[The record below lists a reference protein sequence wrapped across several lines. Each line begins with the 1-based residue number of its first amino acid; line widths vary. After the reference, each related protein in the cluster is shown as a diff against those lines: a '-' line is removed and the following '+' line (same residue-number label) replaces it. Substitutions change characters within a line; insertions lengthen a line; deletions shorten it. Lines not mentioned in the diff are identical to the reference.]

1 MQLVIFWCC
10 WLFAEIAYGQF
21 KENED
26 LFCESSRVRDC
37 MGAEILKHKDC
48 VWLCSLLTLTFLP
61 WTSIYYVQKTMNSS
75 TEVMS
80 LTASLL
86 MIDSFFY
93 LIYYF
98 KF

>member
-1 MQLVIFWCC
+1 MQLAIFWCC

-48 VWLCSLLTLTFLP
+48 V
-61 WTSIYYVQKTMNSS
+61 
-75 TEVMS
+75 
-80 LTASLL
+80 
-86 MIDSFFY
+86 
-93 LIYYF
+93 
-98 KF
+98 